1 MIWCFPFPQT
11 PSVICF
17 LTPSSSVHSV
27 PWRGAHQAHST
38 LTASARAGPSDE
50 NPFLGLPQDW
60 LPHVFI
66 CLLKCDPVK
75 EIFYYSY
82 SEKYYNHPSTSVPR
96 LCFPNWFFFLVLT
109 TLILVCWL
117 YPSWSPQE
125 EGFLFSLRR
134 LQCLKQH
141 VAHTVKLSEYWL
153 TGYWE
158 EFLIAS
164 NLVRNSSFRT

>member
-17 LTPSSSVHSV
+17 LTPSYSVHSV

-38 LTASARAGPSDE
+38 LRASARAGPSDE
-50 NPFLGLPQDW
+50 NPFLGLPQNW

-66 CLLKCDPVK
+66 CLLKCDPVR

-96 LCFPNWFFFLVLT
+96 LCFPNWFFLLVLT
-109 TLILVCWL
+109 TLILVD
-117 YPSWSPQE
+117 
-125 EGFLFSLRR
+125 
-134 LQCLKQH
+134 
-141 VAHTVKLSEYWL
+141 
-153 TGYWE
+153 
-158 EFLIAS
+158 
-164 NLVRNSSFRT
+164 SSFAGYIPPEVRKRRDFSVFTAETPVPKTACSTYSKTQWILVDWILRGVPYRK